1 MQLRWKYR
9 YQYWNIN
16 NTVQCPSSILHKYK
30 NNIYCYILFASISG
44 VISNLNYHER
54 NHMFYFSPFGTQ
66 DIKFNVNSPKQ
77 SLVKLPKYCYT
88 NMFYII
94 AYVFFYVF
102 KYTALNATSAT
113 QKTTQDFVVA
123 KETLQR
129 KMHNT
134 LKTVME
140 TVMWVHSQ
148 VEMWKVSL
156 FFSCITSCCLYES

>member
-1 MQLRWKYR
+1 
-9 YQYWNIN
+9 
-16 NTVQCPSSILHKYK
+16 
-30 NNIYCYILFASISG
+30 
-44 VISNLNYHER
+44 
-54 NHMFYFSPFGTQ
+54 MF
-66 DIKFNVNSPKQ
+66 
-77 SLVKLPKYCYT
+77 
-88 NMFYII
+88 
-94 AYVFFYVF
+94 FFYVF